1 MAWAHVQGPVAYS
14 FTGTEMTRTFAS
26 NTTTGNLIRVSATN
40 WNSTDRSITGIVDNG
55 GVNSYSEAVNIRS
68 GSAEAW
74 EWYAKNITGGT
85 TPIVTMTFSVS
96 GDGSMAVN
104 EYSGLDTTAP
114 LHDTGTNT
122 GTGTSQSV
130 TIDPT
135 VACMVGGVCGYAWTM
150 TTITPEAG
158 VDYNERQKVQ
168 ASGISNISVVD
179 RPGSASD
186 TIDWTTSGGVSD
198 AWAAVAVAFKEP
210 AAGDTADADS
220 DGAGTATATGAA
232 DSSSDVFSVGVATLT
247 AEGASTSA
255 AEFSAVGSA
264 TGEGDASSTNQAA
277 AQSIAEAAAVANG
290 FEGGFTAAGNAA
302 GTATAIAAAAPS
314 WLIQAPD
321 PGFDGT
327 SPGVLAFS
335 SNVTAGSLIVLGL
348 RIGSTIANV
357 LSITDTQNNSYILDH
372 TQDQTTDGHQ
382 IRVYHVDG
390 ANAGPT
396 TVTVLLD
403 LAVTLRMVMAEYT
416 RVSSA
421 DRTASAQ
428 ATDAAPS
435 SGTTEIT
442 RDAEELLV
450 GLVGTGAASAPAIT
464 AGAQYTKRATAS
476 RLAIEDRTVGV
487 TGSYFAD
494 WSLDAS
500 SNWSA
505 AIVTYRVSQPV
516 MFAAG
521 TATGIASGV
530 GETRADGYSVGAAT
544 ALASGGAVVA
554 FSGGSIQTFD
564 LTWESVGGA
573 TGYDIGYDTNSGEPY
588 ANIIDVGNV
597 TTYLLGPL
605 TAATWYVNVR
615 SYDGGGPDVWGTEIV
630 GTINANYAAA
640 GAAQTTADAFA
651 AGAGT
656 AEAAGISAAVG
667 ALEGPGAA
675 TAEAV
680 GESTLHAVFVSA
692 AASTLTAEGTSE
704 ARADFTSDGVATGT
718 ADGASSATAEEGFFS
733 SGGEATAIS
742 VSAILA
748 EAAGSS
754 AGTSSAVGDGA
765 LTLTAEAFSAGVS
778 FGRAEGEGGELEE
791 VADGVYRIKRR
802 KRQEQDDEEVEVILQ
817 ILVPYILKG
826 DFSDK
831 DVL

>member
-1 MAWAHVQGPVAYS
+1 MAWAHVQGPAAYS

-220 DGAGTATATGAA
+220 DGAATVTATGAA
-232 DSSSDVFSVGVATLT
+232 QSSSDIFSIGVATAIGNSALT
-247 AEGASTSA
+247 TEGA
-255 AEFSAVGSA
+255 G
-264 TGEGDASSTNQAA
+264 
-277 AQSIAEAAAVANG
+277 QSIAEAVAVAEG
-290 FEGGFTAAGNAA
+290 SAGGFTAAGSSA
-302 GTATAIAAAAPS
+302 GAATAIAAAAPS
-314 WLIQAPD
+314 WFIQGPD

-327 SPGVLAFS
+327 SPGVLAFAGD
-335 SNVTAGSLIVLGL
+335 VTVGSLIVLGL
-348 RIGSTIANV
+348 RIGSTTANV
-357 LSITDTQNNSYILDH
+357 LSVTDTQGNSYILDR

-382 IRVYHVDG
+382 IRVYHVDS

-396 TVTVLLD
+396 TVTVVLD
-403 LAVTLRMVMAEYT
+403 AAVSLRMVMAEYA
-416 RVSSA
+416 RASSA
-421 DRTASAQ
+421 DRTTSAQ

-435 SGTTEIT
+435 SGTTQDT

-464 AGAQYTKRATAS
+464 AGVQYTKRATAS

-487 TGSYFAD
+487 IGGYLAD

-516 MFAAG
+516 IYAAG
-521 TATGIASGV
+521 TAAGTTAAGAGQV
-530 GETRADGYSVGAAT
+530 RADGYSAGSAT
-544 ALASGGAVVA
+544 VTASSGTASA
-554 FSGGSIQTFD
+554 FSAGSVQTFD
-564 LTWESVGGA
+564 LSWDAAVGA
-573 TGYDIGYDTNSGEPY
+573 TGYDVGYDTDSGEPY

-597 TTYLLGPL
+597 TSYLLGPL
-605 TAATWYVNVR
+605 TAATWYVNIR
-615 SYDGGGPDVWGTEIV
+615 SYDGGGPDVWGAEIV

-656 AEAAGISAAVG
+656 AEGVGISAVTGRQQA
-667 ALEGPGAA
+667 AGAA

-680 GESTLHAVFVSA
+680 GESTVRGVFISA
-692 AASTLTAEGTSE
+692 AASTVTADGTSE
-704 ARADFTSDGVATGT
+704 ARADFTSDGAATAVAN
-718 ADGASSATAEEGFFS
+718 GAGAASAEEGFFVS
-733 SGGEATAIS
+733 SGEATAVS

-754 AGTSSAVGDGA
+754 AGSASAIGDGA
-765 LTLTAEAFSAGVS
+765 LTLTAEAFSAGDS
-778 FGRAEGEGGELEE
+778 FAIAEGEGGELEFLR
-791 VADGVYRIKRR
+791 DGVTRIKRR
-802 KRQEQDDEEVEVILQ
+802 KRLDQDDEEVELILQ
-817 ILVPYILKG
+817 VLVPYILKG
-826 DFSDK
+826 DYD
-831 DVL
+831 DPEVL